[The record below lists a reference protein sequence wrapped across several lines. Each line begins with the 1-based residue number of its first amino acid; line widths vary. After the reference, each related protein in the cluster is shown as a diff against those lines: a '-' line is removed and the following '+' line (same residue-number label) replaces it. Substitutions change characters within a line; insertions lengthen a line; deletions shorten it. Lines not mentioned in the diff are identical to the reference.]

1 MEDGVGNCIVSHP
14 QKKSR
19 FFLSLAMLDV
29 PLNLFLVASEIQST
43 LTVPIGDDVIVEND
57 ETTTIVLS
65 VNNTDVGIINNTA
78 AVITM
83 LDNDGTLNPKT
94 CKLLKFYT

>member
-1 MEDGVGNCIVSHP
+1 
-14 QKKSR
+14 
-19 FFLSLAMLDV
+19 MLHV
-29 PLNLFLVASEIQST
+29 PLNILLVASEIQST

-78 AVITM
+78 AVITI
-83 LDNDGTLNPKT
+83 LDNDGT
-94 CKLLKFYT
+94 

>member
-1 MEDGVGNCIVSHP
+1 
-14 QKKSR
+14 
-19 FFLSLAMLDV
+19 MLDV

-78 AVITM
+78 AVITI
-83 LDNDGTLNPKT
+83 LDNDGEFGVWL
-94 CKLLKFYT
+94 CCVSYDDEGRWALCVVLF

>member
-1 MEDGVGNCIVSHP
+1 
-14 QKKSR
+14 
-19 FFLSLAMLDV
+19 MLDV

-65 VNNTDVGIINNTA
+65 VNNTDVGIINNTD
-78 AVITM
+78 AVITI
-83 LDNDGTLNPKT
+83 LDNDGM
-94 CKLLKFYT
+94 

>member
-1 MEDGVGNCIVSHP
+1 
-14 QKKSR
+14 
-19 FFLSLAMLDV
+19 MLDV

-78 AVITM
+78 AVITI
-83 LDNDGTLNPKT
+83 LDNDGT
-94 CKLLKFYT
+94 

>member
-1 MEDGVGNCIVSHP
+1 
-14 QKKSR
+14 
-19 FFLSLAMLDV
+19 MLDV

-43 LTVPIGDDVIVEND
+43 LTVLVGDDVIVEND

-78 AVITM
+78 AVITI
-83 LDNDGTLNPKT
+83 LDNDGT
-94 CKLLKFYT
+94 